1 MSKSCPGHPVGPKPL
16 GREKAALGQKPGP
29 GPLSPGPKLNS
40 ALLSPETW
48 KTRPYSP
55 HRWREE
61 CGVVGIWAPGLGHL
75 ADLCY
80 LALFAL
86 QHRGQE
92 SAGISVTNGL
102 HIETVKGMGLLTDA
116 FRNGRPTLEG
126 HASIG
131 HVRYSTYG
139 GSLNCNVQPIFA
151 YSPGGFV
158 GLAHNGN
165 LTNAEEIKATMM
177 AEGCLFQTKTDSEVI
192 LNHLARANREKVEEA
207 IGSTLRQMTGSY
219 SLVILLPDR
228 LVGLRD
234 PRGYRPLCLGQFP
247 EGGYI
252 LASESCA
259 LDAVKA
265 NFIRD
270 IQPGEMVT
278 IDRDGLRSHFFDK
291 AEKLSSCVF
300 EYIYF
305 ARPDSVLDGLSV
317 WKSRFEMG
325 RELAKEFKGREADIV
340 IPVPDTGIT
349 AALGFSKESGLPYLE
364 GLIKN
369 RYVGRSFIMPQQISR
384 ETTVEMKL
392 NPVRANLEGQ
402 RVVLI
407 DDSIVRGTTSARIVS
422 LVRRAGAKEVHMCVS
437 SPPITQSCNYGIDTS
452 IRKELIASNMSVDQ
466 IGQSLGVDS
475 LIYLSEKGL
484 LKSVGDP
491 DNKRNCLECFS

>member
-1 MSKSCPGHPVGPKPL
+1 
-16 GREKAALGQKPGP
+16 
-29 GPLSPGPKLNS
+29 
-40 ALLSPETW
+40 
-48 KTRPYSP
+48 
-55 HRWREE
+55 
-61 CGVVGIWAPGLGHL
+61 
-75 ADLCY
+75 

-102 HIETVKGMGLLTDA
+102 HIDSIKGMGLLTEA
-116 FRNGRPTLEG
+116 FRQGRPTLDG
-126 HASIG
+126 HAAIG

-139 GSLNCNVQPIFA
+139 GSLNCNVQPLFA

-165 LTNAEEIKATMM
+165 LTNAAEIKTAMM
-177 AEGCLFQTKTDSEVI
+177 AEGCLFQTQTDSEVM
-192 LNHLARANREKVEEA
+192 LNRMAKANRENAEEA
-207 IGSTLRQMTGSY
+207 IAATLRQVTGSY

-228 LVGLRD
+228 LIGVRD
-234 PRGYRPLCLGQFP
+234 PKGYRPLCLGRLP

-265 NFIRD
+265 EFVRD
-270 IQPGEMVT
+270 AEPGEMIT
-278 IDRDGLRSHFFDK
+278 IDRDGPRSTIFDR
-291 AEKLSSCVF
+291 ADKLSACVF

-325 RELAKEFKGREADIV
+325 RELAKQFKGRQADIV

-349 AALGFSKESGLPYLE
+349 AALGFSEESGLPYLE

-369 RYVGRSFIMPQQISR
+369 RYVGRSFIMPHQLSR

-392 NPVRANLEGQ
+392 NPVRANLDGR

-422 LVRRAGAKEVHMCVS
+422 LVRRAGAREVHMCVS

-452 IRKELIASNMSVDQ
+452 IRKELIASSMTVEQ
-466 IGQSLGVDS
+466 IGQTLGVDS
-475 LIYLSEKGL
+475 LLYLSEKGL
-484 LKSVGDP
+484 LKAVGDP
-491 DNKRNCLECFS
+491 QNERNCLECFS

>member
-1 MSKSCPGHPVGPKPL
+1 
-16 GREKAALGQKPGP
+16 
-29 GPLSPGPKLNS
+29 
-40 ALLSPETW
+40 
-48 KTRPYSP
+48 
-55 HRWREE
+55 
-61 CGVVGIWAPGLGHL
+61 
-75 ADLCY
+75 
-80 LALFAL
+80 
-86 QHRGQE
+86 
-92 SAGISVTNGL
+92 
-102 HIETVKGMGLLTDA
+102 MGLLTEA
-116 FRNGRPTLEG
+116 FRSGRPTLNG
-126 HASIG
+126 HAAIG

-139 GSLNCNVQPIFA
+139 GSLNCNIQPIFA

-165 LTNAEEIKATMM
+165 LTNAEEVRMAME
-177 AEGCLFQTKTDSEVI
+177 AEGCLFQTKTDSEII
-192 LNHLARANREKVEEA
+192 LNQMAKANRDNAEEA
-207 IGSTLRQMTGSY
+207 IATTLRRMKGSY

-228 LVGLRD
+228 LIGVRD
-234 PRGYRPLCLGQFP
+234 PRGYRPLCLGRLP

-265 NFIRD
+265 EFIRD
-270 IQPGEMVT
+270 VEPGEMIT
-278 IDRDGLRSHFFDK
+278 IDHQGLRSSIFQTADK
-291 AEKLSSCVF
+291 LTSCVF

-325 RELAKEFKGREADIV
+325 RRLAREFSGRKADIV

-369 RYVGRSFIMPQQISR
+369 RYVGRSFIMPHQLSR

-392 NPVRANLEGQ
+392 NPVKANLEGQ

-422 LVRRAGAKEVHMCVS
+422 LVRRAGAKEVHMCIS

-452 IRKELIASNMSVDQ
+452 IRKELIASSMTVEEIRQ
-466 IGQSLGVDS
+466 TLGVDS
-475 LIYLSEKGL
+475 LLYLSERGL
-484 LKSVGDP
+484 LESVGDP
-491 DNKRNCLECFS
+491 DNSRNCLECFS